1 MKKIILIFIST
12 MCLFMSSCSK
22 MEIDKTA
29 IISSIYISNAEDDTQ
44 YQFNTVKNENETIL
58 KEYKTFNNS
67 IDKAKEQLEKTS
79 VSYLFLGQTECV
91 ILSEHINRTQINDL
105 VRYFSSGYE
114 CSPDVRILFATEEA
128 MNLIQK
134 EEISTQRIVEL
145 SKLISEKDKNIA
157 MNIYTFYNIEKQKG
171 KGNAKVPLLYVNN
184 QLDIK
189 SIAYNELND

>member
-105 VRYFSSGYE
+105 VRYFSSGNE

-171 KGNAKVPLLYVNN
+171 KGNAKVQLLYVNN